1 MAIEKRKPIVL
12 HIRGVFSTNAAKLVM
27 RDVNVPKDWP
37 IHMHCFT
44 DTWQFCEEWAKEW
57 TSMMFGFTPD
67 SFSEQVI
74 ANLPLSRM
82 LLETDAPYFLP
93 IQVIILLIKSNWSYL
108 RPSKSSQDPVVVHTS
123 YNSFNK
129 WTKIS
134 SLEITIF

>member
-1 MAIEKRKPIVL
+1 MVLAIEKRKPIVL
-12 HIRGVFSTNAAKLVM
+12 HIRGVLSTNAAKLVM

-44 DTWQFCEEWAKEW
+44 NTWQFCEEWAEEW

-74 ANLPLSRM
+74 VNLPLSRI

-93 IQVIILLIKSNWSYL
+93 KQVIILLISYEI
-108 RPSKSSQDPVVVHTS
+108 
-123 YNSFNK
+123 
-129 WTKIS
+129 IS
-134 SLEITIF
+134 T

>member
-1 MAIEKRKPIVL
+1 
-12 HIRGVFSTNAAKLVM
+12 M

-44 DTWQFCEEWAKEW
+44 NTWQFCEEWAKEW

-74 ANLPLSRM
+74 VNLPLSRI

-93 IQVIILLIKSNWSYL
+93 KQVIILFMHGLLNRLTDIFIL
-108 RPSKSSQDPVVVHTS
+108 PRPAWGLT
-123 YNSFNK
+123 FNINNG
-129 WTKIS
+129 TETHS
-134 SLEITIF
+134 IFVKL